1 MKVGSDLLNGSNWGR
16 GGNGFVDPVGDG
28 VWTNHLIL
36 SNVSVCVC
44 EGDMIL
50 SDGGRGRPFDQVG

>member
-44 EGDMIL
+44 V
-50 SDGGRGRPFDQVG
+50 RGI